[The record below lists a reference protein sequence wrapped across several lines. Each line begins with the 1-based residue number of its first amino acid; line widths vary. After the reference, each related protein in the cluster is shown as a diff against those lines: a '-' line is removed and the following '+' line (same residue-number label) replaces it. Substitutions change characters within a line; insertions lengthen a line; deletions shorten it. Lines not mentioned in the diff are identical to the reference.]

1 MATHSSMLSWR
12 IPWTEEPG
20 GLQSME
26 VTRELDMTSRLN
38 TTITTHIPHIF
49 LPTELR
55 YKILRC
61 DNGCPCVEQGLAG
74 RRSPRPSCSRL
85 HPGLDHLGG
94 EAAWAQLSQ
103 RRPAF
108 S

>member
-1 MATHSSMLSWR
+1 MATHSSILAWR

-61 DNGCPCVEQGLAG
+61 DNGVPVL
-74 RRSPRPSCSRL
+74 SRVW
-85 HPGLDHLGG
+85 LGG
-94 EAAWAQLSQ
+94 EARDLAVHVSILA
-103 RRPAF
+103 
-108 S
+108 